1 MEKLL
6 DFSSSLNKATEA
18 HAPSPLARG
27 RSGEGV
33 ALIGKENRY
42 FSTVVQAAFSPPSVT
57 PDSRFI

>member
-27 RSGEGV
+27 RVGEGV
-33 ALIGKENRY
+33 ASAGKKIG
-42 FSTVVQAAFSPPSVT
+42 
-57 PDSRFI
+57 